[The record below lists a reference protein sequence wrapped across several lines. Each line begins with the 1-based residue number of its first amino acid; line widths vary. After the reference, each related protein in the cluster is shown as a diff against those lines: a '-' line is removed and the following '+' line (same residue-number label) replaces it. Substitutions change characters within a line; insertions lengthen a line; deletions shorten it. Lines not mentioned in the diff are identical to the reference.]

1 MLTASVENGSS
12 LFSEFASRSVSW
24 TSRSEGGRQSF
35 FSSNLANLVSAIQ
48 SGNTTTAQQYLT
60 RIEKQAPAHVNSNSP
75 LGQFFLSVSSALS
88 NDDISGAQTALTVFE
103 NQTAPASASATSTRT
118 TPTSESTPAPSPAPA
133 SSGAVSAFTLGQ
145 DVLSL
150 FTAIGSGDLKGA
162 QSAYGTLT
170 SLLLGGASSPAASP
184 VSTTSPASTAIPAST
199 ASASGSSSTGASF
212 DSLLSQIGSA
222 LSTGDINSAQKAVD
236 GFLQS
241 LTVGSLI
248 GVTA

>member
-1 MLTASVENGSS
+1 MLTASAQNGSS
-12 LFSEFASRSVSW
+12 LFSEFASRSASW

-35 FSSNLANLVSAIQ
+35 FASDLANLVSAIQ

-60 RIEKQAPAHVNSNSP
+60 RIEKQAPTHVNSNSP

-88 NDDISGAQTALTVFE
+88 NNDISGAQAALTAFE
-103 NQTAPASASATSTRT
+103 NPTAPSSASASSTGT
-118 TPTSESTPAPSPAPA
+118 TPTSGSATAPSPAPS
-133 SSGAVSAFTLGQ
+133 SSGTATPFTLGQ

-162 QSAYGTLT
+162 QSAYDTLT
-170 SLLLGGASSPAASP
+170 SLLLGGSSGP
-184 VSTTSPASTAIPAST
+184 VSSSASTTSAVSIASPASTAA
-199 ASASGSSSTGASF
+199 ASGSPSTGASF
-212 DSLLSQIGSA
+212 DALLSQIGSA